1 MKTAPL
7 KLPASVMLAVQAA
20 LDKKADEVVALDL
33 RALCSFTDFFLLA
46 SGTNQ
51 KQLVAITDS
60 IVETLKRERIRPDHL
75 EGYPRQEWI
84 LLDYGDFIVHVLTP
98 RMRRFYD
105 VERLWGDAPRWEPA
119 E

>member
-1 MKTAPL
+1 MKSSAP
-7 KLPASVMLAVQAA
+7 KPPTGVMRAVEAA
-20 LDKKADEVVALDL
+20 RDKKAAEIVILDL
-33 RALCSFTDFFLLA
+33 RAQCSFTDYFLLV

-60 IVETLKRERIRPDHL
+60 IVETLKRERVRPDHL

-105 VERLWGDAPRWEPA
+105 VERLWGDAPRWEL
-119 E
+119 EE

>member
-1 MKTAPL
+1 MKGVPH
-7 KLPASVMLAVQAA
+7 KPPASVMQAVQAA
-20 LDKKADEVVALDL
+20 LAKKADEVVVLDL
-33 RALCSFTDFFLLA
+33 RAQCSFTDYFLLV

-51 KQLVAITDS
+51 KQLVAIADS
-60 IVETLKRERIRPDHL
+60 IVETLKRAHIRPNHL
-75 EGYPRQEWI
+75 EGYPRQEWV

-105 VERLWGDAPRWEPA
+105 VERLWGDAPRWELA